1 MASWIIHFRIADML
15 LYKIENLCPL
25 EFIFGNLAPD
35 SGVPNEDWSDFSPS
49 PVVSHFKT
57 IGEDGRHHTNADK
70 FANEYLSA
78 DKIKKYS
85 EKERSFYLGYLSHLL
100 TDMLWTK
107 NTFPICIANAP
118 DEYEAVGKAL
128 VWTWKKDFYDIDT
141 LYLKN
146 NPQFR
151 TFELYKNAIGF
162 ENEFLSIFSKDAFDK
177 KREVISSFYDI
188 NRTDL
193 GREYKYFTEKDSDDF
208 VRNAVEEIYAK
219 IIGYYE
225 K

>member
-1 MASWIIHFRIADML
+1 MASWVIHFRVADML
-15 LYKIENLCPL
+15 LDKLWGLCPL

-35 SGVPNEDWSDFSPS
+35 SGVPNEDWSDFCPS

-57 IGEDGRHHTNADK
+57 IGEDGRHHTNAEK

-78 DKIKKYS
+78 DKIIEYS
-85 EKERSFYLGYLSHLL
+85 EKKKSFYFGYLSHLL
-100 TDMLWTK
+100 TDMLWTR

-118 DEYEAVGKAL
+118 DEYEAVGEAL
-128 VWTWKKDFYDIDT
+128 VWTWKKDFYDIDS

-151 TFELYKNAIGF
+151 AFELYKNAVGF

-188 NRTDL
+188 NRNDL
-193 GREYKYFTEKDSDDF
+193 GRKYKYFTEKDSDDF

-225 K
+225 T